1 MRLANYRCFT
11 QKIGFVTH
19 DGVLLI
25 VGLNPPDP
33 LRRGAY
39 SSGES
44 AVSRRAPKTQCVP
57 SP

>member
-11 QKIGFVTH
+11 QKIGLVTH
-19 DGVLLI
+19 DGVPLI

-33 LRRGAY
+33 LRRGSY

-44 AVSRRAPKTQCVP
+44 AFTRRAPKAQ
-57 SP
+57 